1 MAERPTP
8 GRKTT
13 VKKILISLAMVLI
26 AAMPALADSIGL
38 NGGNGSVSATL
49 QENGVE
55 SYVYGYNYQSS
66 SNFYAD
72 MEFESYGYGNS
83 SFANLGNG
91 FLYDNVSK
99 GNNWL
104 YVYGSLS
111 NGVFNPKTDV
121 FTALFSGFE
130 ESDKNGVVSYVN
142 FTGTFTDHVGV
153 TSTFSSPGNYFGSQ
167 GNLGNGT
174 LSGLPGGVSPV
185 PEPGSLALMGTG
197 LVCMG
202 GFIWRK
208 LRV

>member
-1 MAERPTP
+1 MAERPIS
-8 GRKTT
+8 REKNS
-13 VKKILISLAMVLI
+13 VKKLLISLAMVLMV
-26 AAMPALADSIGL
+26 AMPALADSIGL

-49 QENGVE
+49 QDNGVE

-66 SNFYAD
+66 NNFYAD

-83 SFANLGNG
+83 TLANLSNG
-91 FLYDNVSK
+91 FFYDNVSK

-142 FTGTFTDHVGV
+142 FTGTFTDHIGV
-153 TSTFSSPGNYFGSQ
+153 SSTFSSPGNYFGSQ

-202 GFIWRK
+202 GFIRRK

>member
-1 MAERPTP
+1 
-8 GRKTT
+8 
-13 VKKILISLAMVLI
+13 MVLI

-202 GFIWRK
+202 GFIRRK